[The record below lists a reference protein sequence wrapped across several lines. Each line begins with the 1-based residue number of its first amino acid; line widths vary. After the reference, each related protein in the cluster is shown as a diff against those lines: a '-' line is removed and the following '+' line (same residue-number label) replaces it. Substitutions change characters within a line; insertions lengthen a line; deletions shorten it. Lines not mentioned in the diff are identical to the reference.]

1 MPAFSPALPI
11 DAVLGEVGASLEA
24 NPRLVLVAA
33 PGAGKTTRVPLA
45 LVDAP
50 WREGKLLV
58 VEPRRIAARAAAARM
73 ADSLGERV
81 GDTVGYRVRMDSKV
95 SAQTVIEVVTEG
107 VFTRMIV
114 DDPMLD
120 GVSGV
125 LFDEFHERSLDGD
138 LGLALALD
146 GAVLRDDLR
155 IVVMS
160 ATLDGGRVADL
171 IGGAPVIES
180 AGRAFPV
187 ETRHVDRDPL
197 KRFEDQLADLTLK
210 ALREEDGSALVFL
223 PGQAEIRRVAERLE
237 GRLPN
242 GVRLAPLYGA
252 LSTAEQDFAIRPCR
266 PPERKVVLATSIAE
280 TSLTIDGVRLVI
292 DGGLARVP
300 KYEPDTGLTRLETVR
315 VSRASADQRRGRA
328 GRTEPGICWRLWGEG
343 QTAALQAFSTPEILE
358 ADLSQL
364 VLDLAAVGVRD
375 PSTLAFLDPPPKPAW
390 DEAVALLQSLD
401 ALDIDG
407 LITAEGKALSRLP
420 LPPRLAHMIH
430 RAAAFGEERRA
441 AEIAVLMGEQGLGGD
456 STDLADRLSRLA
468 SDRSQRA
475 QDARAMAGRWAR
487 IASAGDGGRAS
498 SGDAGVHPS
507 LQLSPTRG
515 ERAPSGSGENPDTD
529 ELTQRPSSGAQPLQ
543 NSPNQP
549 SPVSSTSPL
558 PPCGGELERGVKAKA
573 TSTPSQ
579 KAPQNPAVLSPGALL
594 ALAYPDRIAE
604 ARGARGAFRLA
615 NGRGGMVE
623 EHDRLAREDY
633 IVVADLA
640 GKAERARIRL
650 AAAIS
655 REEIETLYAE
665 HIKAETTVLFDASA
679 RAVRARRIRRLDAVM
694 LSEDPI
700 AAPEGP
706 ETVAALISGV
716 SHIGVDRL
724 GWSKDQKRLRDRA
737 VFLLQTIGEP
747 WPDLSDAA
755 LKDTLDDWLAPF
767 MDGLTRFDEID
778 AALLGAALDR
788 LLPYGLRQE
797 MDRMMPSHFE
807 APTGS
812 RVPID
817 YAAEAGPSVEIRVQ
831 ELFGLDR
838 HPSIA
843 GGKVPLT
850 LVLTS
855 PAHRPIQTT
864 RDLPGF
870 WRGSWKDVA
879 KDLKGR
885 YPKHPWPDDPVNAEA
900 TRRAKSRGT

>member
-1 MPAFSPALPI
+1 MPVFSPALPI
-11 DAVLGEVGASLEA
+11 DAVLGEVGTCLET

-45 LVDAP
+45 LIDAP
-50 WREGKLLV
+50 WRQRKLLV

-81 GDTVGYRVRMDSKV
+81 GEAVGYRVRMDSKV
-95 SAQTVIEVVTEG
+95 SARTVIEVVTEG

-114 DDPMLD
+114 DDPMLE

-160 ATLDGGRVADL
+160 ATLDGGRVAGL

-197 KRFEDQLADLTLK
+197 KRFEDQLADVTLK

-375 PSTLAFLDPPPKPAW
+375 PATLAFLDPPPKPAW
-390 DEAVALLQSLD
+390 DEAVTLLRSLD
-401 ALDIDG
+401 ALDADG
-407 LITAEGKALSRLP
+407 LITTEGKALARLP
-420 LPPRLAHMIH
+420 VPPRLAHMIH

-441 AEIAVLMGEQGLGGD
+441 AEIAVLMGEQGLGGE

-475 QDARAMAGRWAR
+475 QDARAMAARWAL
-487 IASAGDGGRAS
+487 IAGETSDRKASEQSA
-498 SGDAGVHPS
+498 
-507 LQLSPTRG
+507 LS
-515 ERAPSGSGENPDTD
+515 
-529 ELTQRPSSGAQPLQ
+529 
-543 NSPNQP
+543 
-549 SPVSSTSPL
+549 
-558 PPCGGELERGVKAKA
+558 
-573 TSTPSQ
+573 
-579 KAPQNPAVLSPGALL
+579 LSPGALL

-604 ARGARGAFRLA
+604 ARGTRGAFRLA

-640 GKAERARIRL
+640 GRAERARIRL
-650 AAAIS
+650 AAAIA
-655 REEIETLYAE
+655 REEIETLFAG
-665 HIKAETTVLFDASA
+665 HITAETTVVFDASA
-679 RAVRARRIRRLDAVM
+679 RAVRARRVRRLDAVM
-694 LSEDPI
+694 LSEEPI
-700 AAPEGP
+700 AAPNGP
-706 ETVAALISGV
+706 ETAAALISGV
-716 SHIGVDRL
+716 SRIGVDRL
-724 GWSKDQKRLRDRA
+724 GWSKDQKRLRDRSA
-737 VFLLQTIGEP
+737 FLHQTIGEP

-755 LKDTLDDWLAPF
+755 LKEALDDWLAPF
-767 MDGLTRFDEID
+767 IDGITRFDEID

-797 MDRMMPSHFE
+797 MDKMMPSHFE

-855 PAHRPIQTT
+855 PAQRPIQTT

-900 TRRAKSRGT
+900 TRRAKPRGT